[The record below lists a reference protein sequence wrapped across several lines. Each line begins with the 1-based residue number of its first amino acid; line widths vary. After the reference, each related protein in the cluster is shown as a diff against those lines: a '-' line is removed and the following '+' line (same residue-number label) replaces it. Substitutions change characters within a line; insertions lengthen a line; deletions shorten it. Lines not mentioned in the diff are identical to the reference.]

1 MRTVILLKAIQ
12 LILTIVIGLIL
23 LSYLWP
29 VFLLFAIII
38 GVYFIRFY
46 FRLRNAATQQPE
58 QPRDLSRDDDI
69 EKPIHRDV
77 IDADYKERE

>member
-1 MRTVILLKAIQ
+1 MKTVILLKAIQ

-29 VFLLFAIII
+29 VFLLFAIILGI
-38 GVYFIRFY
+38 YFIRFY
-46 FRLRNAATQQPE
+46 FRLRKAAASQPE

-69 EKPIHRDV
+69 ETPVRRDV
-77 IDADYKERE
+77 IDADFKERE